1 MLSILIPTYNSD
13 VSDLVRALLKE
24 GDALD
29 LVFEIICWDD
39 CSTDA
44 VISESNKALTHES
57 DHYSYYSSE
66 TNLGRTRTR
75 TLLAE
80 KAKYDRLLFLDSD
93 VMPVTDSF
101 LKKYIEAITPEK
113 SVIFGGYQYVSQYEN
128 QASMLRWA
136 YGRSRESH
144 TADTRNQKPY
154 HYIFS
159 GNILIDKSTFLSI
172 KFPENNFYG
181 MDSYFSY
188 QLYKNAVPV
197 IHIDNPILHLGLENN
212 EIFFRKSLEAVK
224 IRKHFFPEL
233 PGIEN
238 INSLV
243 KNYNR
248 LKRFHLDKPV
258 GFFFTVSEPFLK
270 KMILGKNRS
279 LFCLDLYRLGY
290 ICVVK

>member
-1 MLSILIPTYNSD
+1 MISILIPAYNYD
-13 VSDLVRALLKE
+13 VSDLVRSLLKE
-24 GDALD
+24 GQSLPLA
-29 LVFEIICWDD
+29 FEIICWDD
-39 CSTDA
+39 CSPN
-44 VISESNKALTHES
+44 VSISESNKALAQES
-57 DHYSYYSSE
+57 EYYTYFRSE
-66 TNLGRTRTR
+66 TNLGRTQTR

-80 KAKYDRLLFLDSD
+80 KAKYNRLLFLDSD
-93 VMPVTDSF
+93 VMPENESF
-101 LKKYIEAITPEK
+101 LKNYIATISPEK
-113 SVIFGGYQYVSQYEN
+113 PIIFGGYQYVSQYDN
-128 QASMLRWA
+128 PTSMLRWT

-144 TADTRNQKPY
+144 IATTRNKKPY

-159 GNILIDKSTFLSI
+159 GNILIDKDIFLNI

-188 QLYKNAVPV
+188 QLYKNTIPV
-197 IHIDNPILHLGLENN
+197 VHIDNPVLHLGLENN
-212 EIFFRKSLEAVK
+212 EIFFKKSLEAVK

-248 LKRFHLDKPV
+248 LKRFRMDKPV
-258 GFFFTVSEPFLK
+258 GFFFNLSEPLLR
-270 KMILGKNRS
+270 KMILGKNQS

-290 ICVVK
+290 ICVIK